1 MLLSDVRLANP
12 LHCGC
17 PTPRDFVPWRF
28 SDAACL
34 SVGMAPKNGWTV
46 GSFLTTLDNALEKS
60 KARYAAV
67 VERHTH
73 AAGNQR
79 DPAAYGPT

>member
-1 MLLSDVRLANP
+1 
-12 LHCGC
+12 
-17 PTPRDFVPWRF
+17 
-28 SDAACL
+28 
-34 SVGMAPKNGWTV
+34 MAPKNGWTV